1 MPTFT
6 IAPLTMERIDEAYP
20 LVRMAH
26 PELTAAAWQ
35 AEARA
40 RLRDGGIVV
49 LLAPGGVIQ
58 ALAGWT
64 DQPGSPTLKIDLF
77 VVFELSRRAPARQ
90 ALRDGLQALAA
101 GLGRQAVTFS
111 LSSLGLLENAPA
123 EAG

>member
-6 IAPLTMERIDEAYP
+6 IAPLTIERIGEAYP

-40 RLRDGGIVV
+40 RLRHGGIVV
-49 LLAPGGVIQ
+49 LLAPSGNIQ

-64 DQPGSPTLKIDLF
+64 DQPGSPTLKVDLF

-90 ALRDGLQALAA
+90 ALRDGLQALAT
-101 GLGRQAVTFS
+101 GLGLEAVTFS
-111 LSSLGLLENAPA
+111 LSSLGLLEQEPA